1 MDEQIN
7 IVLSHSTYTHYLTA
21 YLKWEIVR
29 DMLKNVAPYQW
40 ESIIRGVFDIPKE
53 DKE

>member
-7 IVLSHSTYTHYLTA
+7 IVLSQSTYSNYLSC
-21 YLKWEIVR
+21 YLKWEILR
-29 DMLKNVAPYQW
+29 DMLSKTAGFQW
-40 ESIIRGVFDIPKE
+40 ESIIRGVMDIPKE